1 MKEDVYGK
9 IEEDAQRIWNE
20 SRFDPRKVGE
30 EQARQNTSQYL
41 EGTEFHFRDA
51 KANIEMF
58 LKGRFPCG
66 IRACDKIKHLRV
78 YIRCEEFLNWAGWD
92 EEDEDCGDAG
102 AQETDEDFPWEEREN
117 NVYDDKVY
125 RVAKAFSRIPFPSRP
140 HITIVIVTPFGLY
153 GAEGVEEERVLFN
166 FIEATLEPYHDLKST
181 GATVTVST
189 IKADDAEEEHASTA
203 SALDFDITWL
213 YELEEQKYK
222 EVRWIV
228 GWSSCYYTDVEQRW
242 NAREYPRYAYPKEPA
257 PPHYATL
264 LARSHELHGQRLREG
279 EDELQRRVA
288 IWRNTAP
295 GDMDKERRHLNKKA
309 GTVGTAL

>member
-1 MKEDVYGK
+1 MKEDVDGK
-9 IEEDAQRIWNE
+9 IEKDAQRIWNE

-41 EGTEFHFRDA
+41 EENEFHFRDA

-140 HITIVIVTPFGLY
+140 HITMVIVTPFGRF
-153 GAEGVEEERVLFN
+153 GAGSVDKERVLFN

-189 IKADDAEEEHASTA
+189 IEADDAEEEYASTA
-203 SALDFDITWL
+203 SALDFEITWL

-222 EVRWIV
+222 E
-228 GWSSCYYTDVEQRW
+228 RW

-264 LARSHELHGQRLREG
+264 LARSHELHDQRLREG

-295 GDMDKERRHLNKKA
+295 EDMREERQQLDKA
-309 GTVGTAL
+309 VGTVGTTL

>member
-1 MKEDVYGK
+1 MAEESTSSRTWSLFLSPVLIPNLEHANFHDYEQGLAALANFDGEDNDDMNQDIDEK

-41 EGTEFHFRDA
+41 EENEFHLRDA
-51 KANIEMF
+51 AANIEIF

-78 YIRCEEFLNWAGWD
+78 YIRCEEFLEWAGWGEGD
-92 EEDEDCGDAG
+92 YGDCGPE
-102 AQETDEDFPWEEREN
+102 ETGEDFEWEERQN
-117 NVYDDKVY
+117 NVYDKVS

-140 HITIVIVTPFGLY
+140 HITMVIVTPFGRF
-153 GAEGVEEERVLFN
+153 GAAGVEEERVLFN
-166 FIEATLEPYHDLKST
+166 FIEATLEPYHALKST

-203 SALDFDITWL
+203 SALEFEITWL

-228 GWSSCYYTDVEQRW
+228 GWTSC
-242 NAREYPRYAYPKEPA
+242 
-257 PPHYATL
+257 
-264 LARSHELHGQRLREG
+264 
-279 EDELQRRVA
+279 
-288 IWRNTAP
+288 
-295 GDMDKERRHLNKKA
+295 
-309 GTVGTAL
+309 